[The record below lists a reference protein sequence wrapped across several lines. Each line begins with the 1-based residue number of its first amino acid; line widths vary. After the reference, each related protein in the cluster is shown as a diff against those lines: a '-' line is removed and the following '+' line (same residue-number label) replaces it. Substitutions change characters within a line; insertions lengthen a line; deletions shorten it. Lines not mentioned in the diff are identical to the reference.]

1 MAASSSARRLGLLN
15 GSLAAVVLSGLLL
28 LVLYLKS
35 VREEAWLT
43 DRYPAYPAYRDRTR
57 RFFPGLI

>member
-1 MAASSSARRLGLLN
+1 
-15 GSLAAVVLSGLLL
+15 LLL
-28 LVLYLKS
+28 FVLYLKS
-35 VREEAWLT
+35 IREEAWLT